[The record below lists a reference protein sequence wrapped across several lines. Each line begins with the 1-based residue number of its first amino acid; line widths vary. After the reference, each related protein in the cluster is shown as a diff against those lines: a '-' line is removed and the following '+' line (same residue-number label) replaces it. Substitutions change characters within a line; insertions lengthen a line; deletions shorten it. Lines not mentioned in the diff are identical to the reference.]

1 MHSLIVTRHH
11 AAAKHVYEVYHALGM
26 TVVYV
31 RFVTN
36 RSGYPR
42 TALPLVPGASAE
54 DAAARGEC
62 GVGPVHCPAQSGMLA
77 ASRKQGLSKPA
88 TKHRNR
94 DVHQSVVTTSRAH
107 CRNARASPR
116 HPRRVTQAA
125 CRNGPGVPNRARSAE
140 SWRSGRRRSRKSAG
154 TPRFLRAPPPT

>member
-88 TKHRNR
+88 TKHHNR
-94 DVHQSVVTTSRAH
+94 DAHQSAVTPVGAYW
-107 CRNARASPR
+107 CDA
-116 HPRRVTQAA
+116 
-125 CRNGPGVPNRARSAE
+125 
-140 SWRSGRRRSRKSAG
+140 
-154 TPRFLRAPPPT
+154 